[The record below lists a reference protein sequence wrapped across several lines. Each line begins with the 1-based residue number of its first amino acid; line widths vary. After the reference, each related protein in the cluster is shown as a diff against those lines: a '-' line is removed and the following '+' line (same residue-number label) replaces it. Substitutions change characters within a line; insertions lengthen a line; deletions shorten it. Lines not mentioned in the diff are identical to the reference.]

1 MNTTALSSS
10 QEVVIKYVCGIDIGS
25 QSCSGCICRPNKQVV
40 VKPLDFA
47 NAKQGWNVLLDR
59 LRQLGASPEHIM
71 IGMEATARY
80 HENLYHELERQGYQL
95 RLLHP
100 GQTHHFHQQQGLRA
114 KTDRL
119 DAMTIARLLLSGEER
134 RGYIPNE
141 QIATY
146 REVVRLHTQLSEE
159 CARYQNQIHALVVV
173 LFPEFT
179 QVIVDPCGPTA
190 LAVLK
195 AYPHALAV
203 ANAGVE
209 AVCQVLRAVPAAHF
223 GRRTAEKLVAAARIS
238 IANGHALTGRAS
250 SLRILCDQLEH
261 TQANLKQLEERL
273 ELLITT
279 DPATKGLQQMP
290 ELGPKSV
297 AVLRAEL
304 GEVDRFAHTDQ
315 AVAYAGMD
323 IKIKESGQWK
333 GKAKLSK
340 QGSGLLRQILFLAA
354 LRSIRLEGSAF
365 GAYYHHLIE
374 RGLKKMS
381 AIMAVMRKMV
391 AVATHLMK
399 TGEDYDPSKVWV
411 GRTSSR
417 APAS

>member
-1 MNTTALSSS
+1 M
-10 QEVVIKYVCGIDIGS
+10 
-25 QSCSGCICRPNKQVV
+25 
-40 VKPLDFA
+40 
-47 NAKQGWNVLLDR
+47 
-59 LRQLGASPEHIM
+59 
-71 IGMEATARY
+71 
-80 HENLYHELERQGYQL
+80 
-95 RLLHP
+95 
-100 GQTHHFHQQQGLRA
+100 
-114 KTDRL
+114 
-119 DAMTIARLLLSGEER
+119 
-134 RGYIPNE
+134 
-141 QIATY
+141 
-146 REVVRLHTQLSEE
+146 
-159 CARYQNQIHALVVV
+159 
-173 LFPEFT
+173 
-179 QVIVDPCGPTA
+179 
-190 LAVLK
+190 
-195 AYPHALAV
+195 
-203 ANAGVE
+203 
-209 AVCQVLRAVPAAHF
+209 
-223 GRRTAEKLVAAARIS
+223 
-238 IANGHALTGRAS
+238 TGRAGN
-250 SLRILCDQLEH
+250 LRILCDQLEH
-261 TQANLKQLEERL
+261 TEVNLKQLEEEL

-304 GEVDRFAHTDQ
+304 GEVDRFARTDQ

-365 GAYYHHLIE
+365 GAYYHHLVE

-417 APAS
+417 APSS